1 MRLRTRL
8 ALYLLALILIPI
20 VVISAVALEFSVG
33 MATDGLF
40 NSAELMSDQIYE
52 QMRLALA
59 KSTADPLT
67 GMRTSAALRE
77 LLDSTRAFGPGVVSA
92 SIISPD
98 GIVIVAAGHEGE
110 GLPAP
115 HLRPI
120 DKLRHAIGRFGFVT
134 AISRFWNAE
143 VYEMRMPVEAN
154 GRPLASI
161 SVGITTT
168 LIADHVRRLLLT
180 ISLAAALATLLAWIA
195 ATIIAN
201 RILNQLSHIAQG
213 FESLADG
220 ASGVEIKVGGQDELS
235 TLAERFN
242 QLSRRLQ
249 SDRSQL
255 AGNRDHLF
263 DVVRSI
269 QDAVVLLDPSGVVLF
284 ANKEAQGKLSAK
296 ASTLEGRQF
305 GEVLG
310 LNHPLVGLA
319 ASTIETGT
327 EAHDVPVDLPGG
339 LSFLVSFFRLGHG
352 RTPAGLL
359 IVLRDMEPVLA
370 LETALDYS
378 KQLARLG
385 GLISGVAH
393 QLRSPLH
400 GMNLRLE
407 LMRSDR
413 GEGNDRHIDRLRQE
427 VERLDQ
433 AVEALLRFMRPEDL
447 KLSEFDANELMR
459 DAGGRI
465 KGDLVRVEYH
475 LAIDLP
481 LVSADRPMIAEALS
495 NIVSNAVQAMPNG
508 GILSLTSSSSSSSV
522 DLTVA
527 DQGVGIARDKLDQ
540 IFDLYYTTKPS
551 GSGLGLSLALRAVQ
565 LNRGNVRVESRVGD
579 GTIVRITL
587 PVVAQQANA
596 ARVASA

>member
-8 ALYLLALILIPI
+8 TLYLLALLLIVI
-20 VVISAVALEFSVG
+20 GVISSLALEISVG

-59 KSTADPLT
+59 KNTADPLI
-67 GMRTSAALRE
+67 GMRTSAALRA

-98 GIVIVAAGHEGE
+98 GIVIVAAGREGE

-115 HLRPI
+115 HIRPI
-120 DKLRHAIGRFGFVT
+120 EKLRHSIGRFGFVT

-161 SVGITTT
+161 SVGITTA
-168 LIADHVRRLLLT
+168 LIADQVRRLVLT
-180 ISLAAALATLLAWIA
+180 ISLAAALAAVLAWIA

-201 RILNQLSHIAQG
+201 WILKQISHLAQG
-213 FESLADG
+213 FESLAEG
-220 ASGVEIKVGGQDELS
+220 TSRVPISGQDELS

-242 QLSRRLQ
+242 QLSHRLQ

-284 ANKEAQGKLSAK
+284 ANKEAQEKLSAN
-296 ASTLEGRQF
+296 AETLEGKLF

-310 LNHPLVGLA
+310 PNHPLVGLA

-339 LSFLVSFFRLGHG
+339 LSFLVSFSRLGRG

-413 GEGNDRHIDRLRQE
+413 GESKDRHIDRLRQE

-447 KLSEFDANELMR
+447 KLSEFAANELLR
-459 DAGGRI
+459 AAGGRI
-465 KGDLVRVEYH
+465 TGNMVRVEYH
-475 LAIDLP
+475 LATDLP
-481 LVSADRPMIAEALS
+481 LVSADRPMIAEALL

-508 GILSLTSSSSSSSV
+508 GVLSLTSSSSSS
-522 DLTVA
+522 TVELMIA
-527 DQGVGIARDKLDQ
+527 DQGVGIAQDKLDK

-579 GTIVRITL
+579 GTIVRIIL
-587 PVVAQQANA
+587 PIAAHQANA
-596 ARVASA
+596 ALVANG